1 MFIRTYINMKRYCII
16 LKGGAGMPNDLSQLP
31 PELLLALAGGGGVGG
46 GMPGFDP
53 SMLSALSQL
62 GNLSNNAQGDYDYQS
77 PNLNR
82 SKSQHQNS
90 RVGSNKGTPG
100 SSSRDANRHQS
111 QSGRGMD
118 LSRSS
123 DRRSG
128 RK

>member
-1 MFIRTYINMKRYCII
+1 
-16 LKGGAGMPNDLSQLP
+16 MPSDLSQLP
-31 PELLLALAGGGGVGG
+31 PELLLALAGGG

-62 GNLSNNAQGDYDYQS
+62 GNLSNHAQGDFDYNS
-77 PNLNR
+77 PNPNR
-82 SKSQHQNS
+82 TKSHSQSNRTGS
-90 RVGSNKGTPG
+90 SSNKGTPG

-111 QSGRGMD
+111 GRGTD